1 MRYSGLVISSALMTP
16 YAAKPLI
23 RALRKALRDQADPA
37 KAPIMQA
44 YMKSEMPY
52 WGVQTPELRRTAKA
66 VFAAHPL
73 VTSDQWRDTVLEL
86 WRGARRRE
94 ERYAAIELAGYSR
107 YREFRTIEA
116 LPIYEEM
123 IASGAW
129 WDYVDAIATHQVG
142 ELLRLYP
149 GKMAPLLR
157 VWAGSDDIWKRRS
170 AILSQLHF
178 KHDTD
183 RTLLYDCI
191 RPSLGSKEFFLRKGI
206 GWALREYAKT
216 DAKEVIRYVRQHEAQ
231 LSPLT
236 RREALRNVAP

>member
-1 MRYSGLVISSALMTP
+1 MKPSA
-16 YAAKPLI
+16 ARPLI
-23 RALRKALRDQADPA
+23 RALRKALRDQADAA

-66 VFAAHPL
+66 IFAAHPL
-73 VTSDQWRDTVLEL
+73 ETCGQWRDTVLEL
-86 WRGARRRE
+86 WRGAGRRE

-107 YREFRTIEA
+107 YREFRTMEA

-123 IASGAW
+123 IVSGAW
-129 WDYVDAIATHQVG
+129 WDYVDAIATRQVG

-157 VWAGSDDIWKRRS
+157 AWAESDDIWKRRS
-170 AILSQLHF
+170 AILSQLSF
-178 KHDTD
+178 KRDTN
-183 RTLLYDCI
+183 RTLLYNCI
-191 RPSLGSKEFFLRKGI
+191 RPSLGSKELFLRKGI